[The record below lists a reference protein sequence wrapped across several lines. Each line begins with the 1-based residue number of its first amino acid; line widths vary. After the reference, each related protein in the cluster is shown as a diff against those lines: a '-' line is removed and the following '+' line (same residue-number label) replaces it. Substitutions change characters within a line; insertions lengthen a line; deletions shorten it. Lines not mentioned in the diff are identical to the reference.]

1 MVGTKVT
8 RVVRDGAAAKV
19 GVQGAKGEVTLDCEM
34 VLVAVGRAPDPTGLG
49 LEEIGVRTEKG
60 RVVVGPRMETTATG
74 VYAIGD
80 LVGPLLLAHA
90 ASEQGVIAVE
100 AIAGHDPRPFDPDGV
115 PMCVY
120 CEPEV
125 AAVGLTEAEAKARG
139 IETKAGTLPLRA
151 LGKAMATGKTDGFV
165 KVVLDARYEAVL
177 GVHMIGPV
185 VTELIAEAGLARTLE
200 ATADDV
206 IATSHAHPTLSEAFR
221 EATLAA
227 VGRAINI

>member
-1 MVGTKVT
+1 VW
-8 RVVRDGAAAKV
+8 
-19 GVQGAKGEVTLDCEM
+19 
-34 VLVAVGRAPDPTGLG
+34 
-49 LEEIGVRTEKG
+49 
-60 RVVVGPRMETTATG
+60 
-74 VYAIGD
+74 AIGD

-100 AIAGHDPRPFDPDGV
+100 AMAGLSPRPFEPELV

-125 AAVGLTEAEAKARG
+125 AAVGITEAQAKARG
-139 IETKAGTLPLRA
+139 IDVKVGTFPLRA
-151 LGKAMATGKTDGFV
+151 LGKAMAIGRTDGFV
-165 KVVLDARYEAVL
+165 KVVLDAKYDAIL
-177 GVHMIGPV
+177 GVHMIGAS

-227 VGRAINI
+227 VGRGVNI